1 MVLAN
6 LRVNEY
12 FFIEK
17 TSIFVVSDPK
27 NSYRPNLRGLEKM
40 YIGVS
45 KTTHLFELT
54 VINIK
59 CAILNGQ
66 ISLEMKIEKKIKIQ
80 ITRNKSYKI
89 WLFKINTFHATGQ
102 KLRMS

>member
-1 MVLAN
+1 M
-6 LRVNEY
+6 
-12 FFIEK
+12 I
-17 TSIFVVSDPK
+17 SDPK
-27 NSYRPNLRGLEKM
+27 NNYRPNLRGLEKM

-59 CAILNGQ
+59 YTFLNGQ
-66 ISLEMKIEKKIKIQ
+66 ISFEIKIEKKLKY
-80 ITRNKSYKI
+80 RLLGYYNKAYKI
-89 WLFKINTFHATGQ
+89 RLFKINTFHDTGQ